1 MDRSPQQVQSAKC
14 REAPVRRVGRMAR
27 PSRAAGFLASLVGA
41 CLMMP
46 GLIGGVHGD
55 VPDKVLTYAVHHPT
69 HGNIGTYTNIIR
81 DTGAEVSVRNEFRVQ
96 VKVLLVVAYKE
107 VGTSK
112 ETWKNGRLVSFESKT
127 QENGKNIGVN
137 GRATGEKFVIETPN
151 GPREAPAD
159 VYPNNPWSMN
169 ILKAS
174 VLLGTKSGILYNVSA
189 SEGVKKDVKF
199 AGQTVSTDYF
209 LVDGDAKYEL
219 WFDKRG
225 IPIKFTEIGDNGV
238 ITFKLAEKQPLD
250 STPVIKGSILGQ

>member
-1 MDRSPQQVQSAKC
+1 MKRLPQQVHLAER
-14 REAPVRRVGRMAR
+14 REAPARRVGRIGR
-27 PSRAAGFLASLVGA
+27 SSRAAGFLASLVGA

-46 GLIGGVHGD
+46 GLTGGVHGD
-55 VPDKVLTYAVHHPT
+55 IPEKVLTYAVHHPT

-107 VGTSK
+107 IGSSK

-127 QENGKNIGVN
+127 QENGKKIGVN
-137 GRATGEKFVIETPN
+137 GRADGEKFVIETPN

-174 VLLGTKSGILYNVSA
+174 VLLGTKSGSLYNVSA
-189 SEGVKKDVKF
+189 SEGVKKDLEF
-199 AGQTVSTDYF
+199 AGETVSTDYF

-225 IPIKFTEIGDNGV
+225 VPLKFTEIGDKAT
-238 ITFKLAEKQPLD
+238 ISFKLVEKQPSD
-250 STPVIKGSILGQ
+250 STPVVKGSILGQ

>member
-1 MDRSPQQVQSAKC
+1 MERPPQQVHPAECRKVPAHRSA
-14 REAPVRRVGRMAR
+14 RLAH
-27 PSRAAGFLASLVGA
+27 PSRTAGFFAALAGA
-41 CLMMP
+41 CLLMP
-46 GLIGGVHGD
+46 GLTGGVHGD
-55 VPDKVLTYAVHHPT
+55 VPEKVLTYAVHHPT
-69 HGNIGTYTNIIR
+69 HGKIGTYTNIIR

-107 VGTSK
+107 TGSSK
-112 ETWKNGRLVSFESKT
+112 EIWKNGRLVSFESKT

-174 VLLGTKSGILYNVSA
+174 VLLGTKSGSLYNVSV
-189 SEGVKKDVKF
+189 SEGVKKDLKF

-219 WFDKRG
+219 WFDKAG
-225 IPIKFTEIGDNGV
+225 IPLKFTEIGDNGV
-238 ITFKLAEKQPLD
+238 ITFKLAEKQPSD